1 MTMCFKENK
10 LTKSKIIW
18 ELCLEVPLFHANE
31 KIIAAYILT
40 ENIGGVER
48 QKREVVV
55 VEEEEEVPLQ
65 AVLERTQNSSLS
77 GWEFLSHLLV
87 SMGALWEIQFQA
99 EPSK

>member
-1 MTMCFKENK
+1 M
-10 LTKSKIIW
+10 
-18 ELCLEVPLFHANE
+18 
-31 KIIAAYILT
+31 
-40 ENIGGVER
+40 
-48 QKREVVV
+48 